1 GTTARGKPATHLPT
15 TAACDSCHR
24 TTGWTPAT
32 FSHTGVTPGSCAT
45 CHNGTTAR
53 GKPATHLPTTAAC
66 DSCHRTTGWTPAT
79 FSHTGVTPGS
89 CATCHNGTTAT
100 GKPASHFVTTQSCD
114 ACHRTTAWT
123 PVNTY
128 VHRSVAYKPH
138 RSSVA
143 CASCHTTNNEVIAW
157 RFAAYRPD
165 CAGCHAGDFRPNPHK
180 KVESPTIYYSVAELK
195 DCSGSCH
202 VYTDATMTTIRRMRS
217 GEHSSTG
224 GGF

>member
-1 GTTARGKPATHLPT
+1 MQFGQETKILWWAWTGKVVCIVATCLSLFLAAERVDSPPRAHAANRTQMEIDHSTTGFALSGGHAQVQCERCHMQGIFRGTPRQCAQCHSPGGRIVSTYKPANHLPT
-15 TAACDSCHR
+15 TVNCDS
-24 TTGWTPAT
+24 
-32 FSHTGVTPGSCAT
+32 
-45 CHNGTTAR
+45 
-53 GKPATHLPTTAAC
+53 
-66 DSCHRTTGWTPAT
+66 
-79 FSHTGVTPGS
+79 
-89 CATCHNGTTAT
+89 
-100 GKPASHFVTTQSCD
+100 
-114 ACHRTTAWT
+114 CHRTTAWT

-128 VHRSVAYKPH
+128 IHRSVAYKPH

-143 CASCHTTNNEVIAW
+143 CAACHTTNNEVIVW

-202 VYTDATMTTIRRMRS
+202 VYTNATMTTIRRMRS